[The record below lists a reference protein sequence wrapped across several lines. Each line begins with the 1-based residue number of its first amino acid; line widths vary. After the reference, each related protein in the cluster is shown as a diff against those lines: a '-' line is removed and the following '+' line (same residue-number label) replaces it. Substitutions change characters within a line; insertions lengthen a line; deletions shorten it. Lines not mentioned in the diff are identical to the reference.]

1 MDRPTDKL
9 KILVAHERPALGQA
23 IHHVLAAQGFSVA
36 VVSDSAAAAEALR
49 GGSFAA
55 LVLDV
60 ALPGPLVCYDLI
72 QLAKGLTPP
81 VKVVL
86 VASVFRKTS
95 YKRRPTQLYGADD
108 YVEIHHLGDQ
118 LPGKLWRL
126 LGSDPSDLAG
136 MIEAEAVLAT
146 FQEGD
151 QRLIEQQGHT
161 GRLSE
166 LIVADVILYAGDK
179 VMSAH
184 SSAEARALLST
195 DLEGARQLYRQINPA
210 PAGTGDDPIGV
221 AFDEMIRSFNLDD
234 GEPTTR

>member
-1 MDRPTDKL
+1 MDRSTDKL
-9 KILVAHERPALGQA
+9 RILVAHERPALGQA
-23 IHHVLAAQGFSVA
+23 IQHVLAAQGFAVR
-36 VVSDSAAAAEALR
+36 VVSDSDAAASALQ
-49 GGSFAA
+49 GGGFAG

-60 ALPGPLVCYDLI
+60 ALPGPMVCYDLI
-72 QLAKGLTPP
+72 QLAKGLPSPP
-81 VKVVL
+81 KIVL
-86 VASVFRKTS
+86 VASVFRRTS

-151 QRLIEQQGHT
+151 QRLIEQQAHT

-179 VMSAH
+179 VMSAS
-184 SSAEARALLST
+184 SSAEARSLLAA
-195 DLEGARQLYRQINPA
+195 DLDGARSLYGQINPA
-210 PAGTGDDPIGV
+210 PGSPGDDPIGV

-234 GEPTTR
+234 GEPTAR